1 VIIFHLEWMAGWIG
15 ETLASLLESAR
26 SEGVSYYRS
35 CPISLGRSRFNPI
48 SAEPV
53 RHRDRWIT
61 NQRPRFYEART
72 IPNPR
77 IQIQWLTRTG
87 RNASIGAVQ
96 SQIDGRASI
105 TPPARRSVAATM
117 VATAA
122 ASPDAV
128 NPWSRAQK
136 VPPK

>member
-1 VIIFHLEWMAGWIG
+1 MWTVGLIG
-15 ETLASLLESAR
+15 EIPGSLLESAR

-48 SAEPV
+48 SAELV
-53 RHRDRWIT
+53 RHRDHWII

-87 RNASIGAVQ
+87 RNASIGAVH
-96 SQIDGRASI
+96 S
-105 TPPARRSVAATM
+105 
-117 VATAA
+117 
-122 ASPDAV
+122 
-128 NPWSRAQK
+128 
-136 VPPK
+136 